1 MTAAALAVLD
11 DLSGLGPD
19 VDDLLSAIIRA
30 EQGAPLPLF
39 AADARGPSP
48 WRQLHGQPMTQALAD
63 VLQRVE
69 DLSDGQGF
77 QLLQLQMREVGVQ
90 PRDGL
95 SRQGL
100 ALWAA
105 THHRAAF
112 DEAYRLRREVRRCR
126 MRTLRGRETRASV
139 LDNPLGRERLRR
151 RLADAFDATGRT
163 GHCRVLTYED
173 GDGLHYL
180 IDHGSNLR
188 HIQTVD
194 RGPAGFEERR
204 VGLRPRRRDYVH
216 FAPSTGVLSV
226 GAWDAQ
232 TLRAYG
238 RAFGELLFA
247 NPDWFELGPLV
258 SLEPLRDLGR
268 RALMPTADVIE
279 AKLVGLKLKVPGTDD
294 TLMTLESQDV
304 FRAIERGDA
313 LGMLEHADLLS
324 ARVRVRVAGVPRRRV
339 LELRPPGTVGYD
351 WRRGGGSVRA
361 FLLKRGF
368 IATEAS

>member
-19 VDDLLSAIIRA
+19 VDELLSALIRA

-151 RLADAFDATGRT
+151 RLADAGRD
-163 GHCRVLTYED
+163 RLD
-173 GDGLHYL
+173 GVEAG
-180 IDHGSNLR
+180 
-188 HIQTVD
+188 QE
-194 RGPAGFEERR
+194 PAEEA
-204 VGLRPRRRDYVH
+204 
-216 FAPSTGVLSV
+216 APFT
-226 GAWDAQ
+226 A
-232 TLRAYG
+232 
-238 RAFGELLFA
+238 E
-247 NPDWFELGPLV
+247 
-258 SLEPLRDLGR
+258 DLGR
-268 RALMPTADVIE
+268 V
-279 AKLVGLKLKVPGTDD
+279 
-294 TLMTLESQDV
+294 
-304 FRAIERGDA
+304 
-313 LGMLEHADLLS
+313 
-324 ARVRVRVAGVPRRRV
+324 VA
-339 LELRPPGTVGYD
+339 TVGAV
-351 WRRGGGSVRA
+351 VRPVLPLA
-361 FLLKRGF
+361 
-368 IATEAS
+368 